1 MSRAAALFFAAVALA
16 GCAARP
22 RPVDPGP
29 PTQGLA
35 PESRRTQTE
44 PHAAAAT
51 VAATPR
57 EPAAPAAPAGP
68 PRADEVPAR
77 GVEPLRPEEREELA
91 RDCARIQSRVGQQ
104 QTADR
109 REKRWSVYVDEVLAQ
124 APRKLAGVPDVE
136 RCKDLLRR
144 EARAQEA
151 KVLEAEAI
159 DALKRIA
166 ASLATNLEKTGALC
180 PSAAPIPA
188 DVAAVREGYYVP
200 KATDFSA
207 AGWKCVNFSWR
218 APTRWQLEL
227 RVDEA
232 AGSYEV
238 IARGFPVPADAP
250 EELYVRAT
258 REAGKLPLTVSVLR
272 RR

>member
-1 MSRAAALFFAAVALA
+1 MKRVAALWLAAALV
-16 GCAARP
+16 GCAAHP

-35 PESRRTQTE
+35 PESRHPAAE
-44 PHAAAAT
+44 PPATAAPAAS
-51 VAATPR
+51 PGSSSD
-57 EPAAPAAPAGP
+57 APAAPAGP
-68 PRADEVPAR
+68 PLAEEVPAR
-77 GVEPLRPEEREELA
+77 GVEPLRPEEREELS
-91 RDCARIQSRVGQQ
+91 RDCARIQSRIGQQ

-109 REKRWSVYVDEVLAQ
+109 RGKRWSVYVDEVLAQ

-136 RCKDLLRR
+136 RCKQLLRR

-151 KVLEAEAI
+151 KVLEAEAM

-166 ASLATNLEKTGALC
+166 ASLATSLEKTGVLC

-188 DVAAVREGYYVP
+188 ELTAVREGYYVP
-200 KATDFSA
+200 KPQDFGA
-207 AGWKCVNFSWR
+207 EGWKCVNFSWR

-227 RVDEA
+227 RVDAA
-232 AGSYEV
+232 AGRYEA
-238 IARGFPVPADAP
+238 IARGFPVPADVP
-250 EELYVRAT
+250 EELYVSAAI
-258 REAGKLPLTVSVLR
+258 EGGKLPLTVPVLR